1 MWLMKTLLTS
11 GCTNQ
16 RGAGHLRKTRNSTT
30 FIIEEAF
37 QGDSTSLME
46 SMMMANNMLKH
57 IFISAALYLLL
68 ISVGV
73 WIGIMY
79 VSYYLCRF

>member
-1 MWLMKTLLTS
+1 
-11 GCTNQ
+11 
-16 RGAGHLRKTRNSTT
+16 
-30 FIIEEAF
+30 
-37 QGDSTSLME
+37 
-46 SMMMANNMLKH
+46 MMANNMLKH
-57 IFISAALYLLL
+57 IFISSALYLLL

>member
-1 MWLMKTLLTS
+1 
-11 GCTNQ
+11 
-16 RGAGHLRKTRNSTT
+16 RNSTT
-30 FIIEEAF
+30 FIIEGAF

-57 IFISAALYLLL
+57 IFISAALYLML